1 MTPLVIEVDDPGRED
16 VRDLLA
22 QHRAFA
28 SSVMPPAG
36 VHVLDPDEDTSG
48 MTLFTVR
55 RDGVLLAVGALRQ
68 LDPEHVEVKSM
79 HTATA
84 ARGRGVG
91 RALLDHLLSVAAAS
105 GARRVSLETGVG
117 EAFEPARTLYAS
129 AGFVPCGPFG
139 EYEATP
145 DNVFMTRSLREG

>member
-1 MTPLVIEVDDPGRED
+1 MTPLVIKADDPNRED

-48 MTLFTVR
+48 ITLFTVR
-55 RDGVLLAVGALRQ
+55 RDGVLLAVGALRW

-79 HTATA
+79 HTAA
-84 ARGRGVG
+84 AVRGRGIG
-91 RALLDHLLSVAAAS
+91 RELLDHLLSVAAAR

-139 EYEATP
+139 EYEDTA
-145 DNVFMTRSLREG
+145 DNVFMTRSLRDW